1 MRENINVSRN
11 NDTTQANKLKLE
23 ETIKRIEDRL
33 DQTSNTRSHQQLTD
47 LLADLQQVQQANCF
61 AILFDQCTIEF
72 PANSVQT
79 GLVEP
84 PFIVNVLS
92 DPFFLDCCITPVQ
105 VSASTPCGNVGGVT
119 VNEVKAVGYINYYFN
134 LEFSTFFNGGE
145 SNCARVNALPFSCT
159 GTTCADQV
167 ICYAS
172 LEDSDPC
179 PDFCNFGVQS
189 VAVLVA
195 ASSAGNK
202 STFTFDVLHLLP
214 GCNREVE

>member
-1 MRENINVSRN
+1 MRENYNVRRHT
-11 NDTTQANKLKLE
+11 DTEQDNRLKLE
-23 ETIKRIEDRL
+23 EMIKRIEDKL
-33 DQTSNTRSHQQLTD
+33 AETSNSSTHQQLTD
-47 LLADLQQVQQANCF
+47 LLTDLQEVQQANCL

-105 VSASTPCGNVGGVT
+105 VSASTPCGDVEGVT
-119 VNEVKAVGYINYYFN
+119 VNEVRAVGYINYYFN
-134 LEFSTFFNGGE
+134 LEFSTFFNSGQ
-145 SNCARVNALPFSCT
+145 SNCALVNTLPFSCT
-159 GTTCADQV
+159 GTTCADNV
-167 ICYAS
+167 ICYTS

-179 PDFCNFGVQS
+179 PDFCNSGVQS

-195 ASSAGNK
+195 ASRAGNK
-202 STFTFDVLHLLP
+202 ATFTFDILHLLP
-214 GCNREVE
+214 DCNSDNE

>member
-1 MRENINVSRN
+1 MRKNYNVSRN
-11 NDTTQANKLKLE
+11 NDTEKANKLKLE
-23 ETIKRIEDRL
+23 ETIKRVEDKL
-33 DQTSNTRSHQQLTD
+33 NQTSNTRSHQQLTD
-47 LLADLQQVQQANCF
+47 LLTDLQQIQQANCLS
-61 AILFDQCTIEF
+61 ILFDQCTIEF

-84 PFIVNVLS
+84 PFFVNVLS

-134 LEFSTFFNGGE
+134 LEFSTFFNEGE
-145 SNCARVNALPFSCT
+145 SNCALVNTLPFSCT

-189 VAVLVA
+189 VAVLV
-195 ASSAGNK
+195 SDYRAGNK
-202 STFTFDVLHLLP
+202 ATLTFDVLHLLP
-214 GCNREVE
+214 ECNSQNG